1 VAWPTAEIAV
11 MGAEGAVKIV
21 FRKDLQGAAD
31 AQARLAELVADYE
44 THFSNPY
51 EAAARG
57 YVEQV
62 IEPRKTRSVLIQ
74 ALEMA
79 QTKRQSLPPKKHGN
93 IPL

>member
-1 VAWPTAEIAV
+1 
-11 MGAEGAVKIV
+11 
-21 FRKDLQGAAD
+21 LQAAPD
-31 AQARLAELVADYE
+31 PQARLAELVADYE
-44 THFSNPY
+44 AKFSNPY

-57 YVEQV
+57 YVEAV
-62 IEPRKTRSVLIQ
+62 IEPRRTRPALIR